1 MQCRLTL
8 ATAALFMFV
17 SSSAAAQV
25 SDEAEIRAR
34 ERTLVD
40 AMHRRN
46 RAQLEQLL
54 APDYVLRAVPDI
66 DRETWIR
73 NAITLCW
80 GDRSDIDAFHARQHG
95 GVVIASFELT
105 FYVDPASCRPA
116 VLRSL
121 ITDVWIRHPD
131 GWRLQIRHSGP
142 PPSATAGV
150 ASQYGIVPLPPPA
163 WDVSGELSLVAT
175 GGNTSTRTMGLGG
188 NMIHRTEATNTRASI
203 AFLTSEVESVTKAR
217 SLAMQLR
224 QGLRVTP
231 RTELFGRGL
240 YARDRFAGIAD
251 RTTAEGGMAYTA
263 RLPRRQAIT
272 SEGSIGLTVE
282 QRLDAT
288 RLRFANGTGTVKY
301 VWTVL
306 PGTELTEDIG
316 VTTDLEA
323 ARDWRGTSR
332 TAVGVTL
339 TRLVSLKASHAI
351 EHRNLP
357 VAGFGPTDMRTAA
370 ALVLSWQG
378 RPNPR

>member
-1 MQCRLTL
+1 
-8 ATAALFMFV
+8 MFIW
-17 SSSAAAQV
+17 SSAAAQA
-25 SDEAEIRAR
+25 SDEADIRAK
-34 ERTLVD
+34 ERALAD
-40 AMHRRN
+40 AMHHRN
-46 RAQLEQLL
+46 RPQLELLL
-54 APDYVLRAVPDI
+54 APDYVLRAAPDI

-80 GDRSDIDAFHARQHG
+80 GDRSEIDGFQLRQHG
-95 GVVIASFELT
+95 DVVVASFELT
-105 FYVDPASCRPA
+105 FYVDPGTCRPA

-121 ITDVWIRHPD
+121 ITDVWTRHPD

-142 PPSATAGV
+142 PPSAPAGV
-150 ASQYGIVPLPPPA
+150 ASQYGTVPLPPPA

-188 NMIHRTEATNTRASI
+188 SMIHRTEATNTRASI
-203 AFLTSEVESVTKAR
+203 TFLTSEVESVTRAR

-224 QGLRVTP
+224 QGVRVSA

-240 YARDRFAGIAD
+240 YARDRFAGISD
-251 RTTAEGGMAYTA
+251 RTTGEGGLAYTA
-263 RLPRRQAIT
+263 RLPRRQLLTA
-272 SEGSIGLTVE
+272 EGSIGLTVE

-316 VTTDLEA
+316 MITNLEE

-332 TAVGVTL
+332 TALSVTL
-339 TRLVSLKASHAI
+339 TRLLSVKASHAI

-378 RPNPR
+378 RPSPR